1 MNTIITMQTHA
12 NNYLAERR
20 GLGFS
25 LRSPGY
31 SINSFAHYVDTFNC
45 KRPLTVAVMADWSKQ
60 DKSKSNNPITWAAR
74 LKKLRPFAHYLQQ
87 FEPETEVPDKSVF
100 GSTSYRLAP
109 HIYTENEILD
119 LLAAARALKPQGG
132 LRSVTYET
140 LFGLMA
146 STGLRISEAVHLLN
160 NDVDLKR
167 GILTIRQTK
176 FAKSR
181 YVPMHSTTTHALRK
195 YCLLRNSY
203 ITPMDKTSFFVGSCG
218 QHLGQPISLGTV
230 RQTFA
235 NLRRQLNWINRGAHD
250 APRTHDLRHT
260 FIVRRMMLWH
270 TKNINID
277 QKMLSLA
284 TYVGHSMV
292 TNTYW
297 YLSCVPEL
305 MALAGNKFELYT
317 QVQESDY
324 D

>member
-1 MNTIITMQTHA
+1 MSTMITMQAHA
-12 NNYLAERR
+12 NNYLNERR
-20 GLGFS
+20 SLGFS
-25 LRSPGY
+25 LISSGY

-45 KRPLTVAVMADWSKQ
+45 KRPLTVEVMADWSKQ
-60 DKSKSNNPITWAAR
+60 DKSKSNNPITWASR
-74 LKKLRPFAHYLQQ
+74 LKKLRPFARYLQQ
-87 FEPETEVPDKSVF
+87 FEPETQVPDKSVF
-100 GSTSYRLAP
+100 GSTNHRVAP
-109 HIYTENEILD
+109 HIYTESEVLD
-119 LLAAARALKPQGG
+119 LLAAARALNPQGG
-132 LRSVTYET
+132 LRGVTYET

-146 STGLRISEAVHLLN
+146 STGLRVSEAVHLLN

-181 YVPMHSTTTHALRK
+181 YVPMHPTTTNALRK

-203 ITPMDKTSFFVGSCG
+203 ITPMAKTSFFVGSHG
-218 QHLGQPISLGTV
+218 QRLGYKISLRTV
-230 RQTFA
+230 RKTFA
-235 NLRRQLNWINRGAHD
+235 DLRSQLNWINRGAHD
-250 APRTHDLRHT
+250 APRIHDLRHT
-260 FIVRRMMLWH
+260 FIVHGMMLWH
-270 TKNINID
+270 TQNINID

-317 QVQESDY
+317 QVQGE
-324 D
+324 